1 MICLRNKGS
10 TIVTNV
16 MRLLETTR
24 NANVRKKC
32 IELIPSMYTN
42 IESHFKDGAN
52 LKTAITAILNYI
64 RQGNNKDR
72 GQGFISIGKMTGTV
86 DRDVFKRYV
95 DEVMQLIKEEIRPP
109 PVARDGTIKPIANLD
124 SLTCLKQLLKNYAA
138 YLLERKLDML

>member
-1 MICLRNKGS
+1 M
-10 TIVTNV
+10 TNV

-42 IESHFKDGAN
+42 IEAHFKVGAN
-52 LKTAITAILNYI
+52 LKTAITAIINYI
-64 RQGNNKDR
+64 RQPNNKDR

-95 DEVMQLIKEEIRPP
+95 DDVM
-109 PVARDGTIKPIANLD
+109 
-124 SLTCLKQLLKNYAA
+124 
-138 YLLERKLDML
+138 